1 METKKR
7 DKLLGWMCGT
17 LFLWG
22 ICQVWSDA
30 ANFGGF
36 GAYGFH
42 VWSCISTVCWL
53 TMLLATEWLAAAA
66 RCRTAFKWL
75 IRYWGV
81 SLLLC
86 VLLLVGAAMD
96 WQPPSGVILV
106 LLVMPVMPFNFVPA
120 PVRESMI
127 VAFCAVNLVF
137 SLRMAAECRKKT

>member
-22 ICQVWSDA
+22 ICQVWAIA

-36 GAYGFH
+36 CTYDFS
-42 VWSCISTVCWL
+42 VWSGISTVCWL

-96 WQPPSGVILV
+96 WQPPSGVTLV
-106 LLVMPVMPFNFVPA
+106 LLAMPVMPFNFIHA
-120 PVRESMI
+120 PLREGVI
-127 VAFCAVNLVF
+127 LVFCVANLAF
-137 SLRMAAECRKKT
+137 SLRMAAKCRKKT